1 VSTGP
6 AAAAI
11 GWFRLSVEDPG
22 LRRVLFESY
31 GVFTPLQ
38 LVLAVVKFEPVCQR
52 SWTVK
57 NEFETHE
64 TKNYPNH
71 QPLNFTIDSTFR

>member
-1 VSTGP
+1 MAVWDGGSVHGS

-38 LVLAVVKFEPVCQR
+38 LVLAVVK
-52 SWTVK
+52 
-57 NEFETHE
+57 
-64 TKNYPNH
+64 
-71 QPLNFTIDSTFR
+71 D